1 MDRPRL
7 FRRPG
12 FHRLLALAVWIAL
25 YAWIYSILEEPRPLL
40 TVIWHFVLAT
50 LSLAMTV
57 AVSAQFVLPVR
68 SRSERLAVIQRVL
81 GYLVGI
87 RGPVMF
93 VQNGKAIEGPSER
106 KRSGS
111 GVLLIDQASS
121 AVLRT
126 KTRFTRAVGPGVSFT
141 SPEEHLAEALDLRR
155 QVRSIRPENPFSD
168 SPVEQA
174 DIASLART
182 EDGIPIAAQI
192 SVTFILDPGHSN
204 PPREGSHSH
213 LPPFEFNPNSAEKAV
228 YGQTILEGVD
238 VPWTEIPLRL
248 VADLW
253 REEAKNWCLEALFTE
268 LKDQITPLEHIQR
281 EILKRLQS
289 SSNGH
294 SDSSSLDLKDSNREG
309 EILRARGIRVLD
321 VRISEI
327 QLPPDIAEGHT
338 ERWREQWAGAVQ
350 GALSQATREAD
361 LARQLG
367 EQEAQENLARE
378 LTTELRNQLAKG
390 RKPGLRETLSML
402 LQDAVRICTDQTL
415 VADGSALAMHLRQVS
430 DEVASLDSDCQPRPG

>member
-1 MDRPRL
+1 MDRLR
-7 FRRPG
+7 FYRRPG
-12 FHRLLALAVWIAL
+12 FQRFLALAIWIAI
-25 YAWIYSILEEPRPLL
+25 YAWASFVLEEPRPLL
-40 TVIWHFVLAT
+40 LIVWHFVLAT
-50 LSLAMTV
+50 IALMLTIAL
-57 AVSAQFVLPVR
+57 SAQFVLPVR
-68 SRSERLAVIQRVL
+68 SRSERLAVFQRVL
-81 GYLVGI
+81 AYLVGI

-93 VQNGKAIEGPSER
+93 IQNGKVFETPGER

-111 GVLLIDQASS
+111 GVFLIDQASS

-126 KTRFTRAVGPGVSFT
+126 KTRFTRAVGPGVTFT

-155 QVRSIRPENPFSD
+155 QIRVITPTDPFSE
-168 SPVEQA
+168 SPVEET

-182 EDGIPIAAQI
+182 EDGIPIAAEI

-213 LPPFEFNPNSAEKAV
+213 LPPYEFNPNSAEKAV
-228 YGQTILEGVD
+228 YGQTIHEGVD

-253 REEAKNWCLEALFTE
+253 REEAKNWCLEALFAE

-281 EILKRLQS
+281 EILKRLEPS
-289 SSNGH
+289 SSGLT
-294 SDSSSLDLKDSNREG
+294 DSSTVDLQDSNRES

-321 VRISEI
+321 VRISEL

-378 LTTELRNQLAKG
+378 LTAELRNQIAKG
-390 RKPGLRETLSML
+390 GKPGLRETLSTL
-402 LQDAVRICTDQTL
+402 LQDAVRICTDQAL
-415 VADGSALAMHLRQVS
+415 VADGSAMAMHLRQVA
-430 DEVASLDSDCQPRPG
+430 DEVASLDSDCQPRSG